1 MINRRSTMG
10 MFSRFT
16 DIINANI
23 NSMLDKAEE
32 PEKMIKLIIQEME
45 ETLVE
50 VRSAAAKQ
58 IAEKKTVLRNIR
70 DMESRVV
77 NWQEKAELA
86 LSKSREDLAKSA
98 LIEKQS
104 CTQKLAELNEELAQ
118 FDEYLTAVQ
127 QDSQRLQD
135 KLTEAKCKQEAYA
148 IRQQSAEVRLKVRE
162 KAAIHNI
169 DETINK
175 FERYQQKIDRVE
187 AEVEAYDM
195 TSAKDLTSQFR
206 ELENDDNIEKELE
219 QLKKKVV
226 NG

>member
-1 MINRRSTMG
+1 MG

-50 VRSAAAKQ
+50 VRSTAAKH
-58 IAEKKTVLRNIR
+58 IAEKKTVMRNIR
-70 DMESRVV
+70 DMESRIQ
-77 NWQEKAELA
+77 NWQQKAELA
-86 LSKSREDLAKSA
+86 LNKGREDLAKSA
-98 LIEKQS
+98 LVEKQT
-104 CTQKLAELNEELAQ
+104 CTQKLNEFNEELAQ

-135 KLTEAKCKQEAYA
+135 KLTEAKRKQDAFA

-162 KAAIHNI
+162 KAAIYNI
-169 DETINK
+169 DEAISK

-195 TSAKDLTSQFR
+195 TSSKDLNSQFR
-206 ELENDDNIEKELE
+206 ELEKDENLEKELE
-219 QLKKKVV
+219 ELKKKVV

>member
-1 MINRRSTMG
+1 MG

-23 NSMLDKAEE
+23 NAMLDKAEE
-32 PEKMIKLIIQEME
+32 PEKMIKLIINEME

-50 VRSAAAKQ
+50 VRSAAAKY
-58 IAEKKTVLRNIR
+58 IAEKKTVMRSIHE
-70 DMESRVV
+70 MECRANS
-77 NWQEKAELA
+77 WKTKAELA
-86 LSKSREDLAKSA
+86 LSKGREDLAKSA

-104 CTQKLAELNEELAQ
+104 CTQKLAEFNEELVQ
-118 FDEYLTAVQ
+118 IDEYLSAVQ

-135 KLTEAKCKQEAYA
+135 KLTEAKRKQEAFA

-162 KAAIHNI
+162 KAVIHNI
-169 DETINK
+169 DEAINK

-195 TSAKDLTSQFR
+195 TSSNDLNSQFR
-206 ELENDDNIEKELE
+206 ELENDENIEQELE
-219 QLKKKVV
+219 QLKLKVA